1 MYHIVLIMWVWC
13 YSTVYYCAGG
23 AVVSVGSNSGIYSSV
38 VDSITCPG
46 YVHVLYGCTLNT
58 TDSYP
63 CIYPDYYLVVECC
76 RRELLFMCCNHTL
89 FNAMG
94 STVDFHLIGIW
105 VIGIYRSTP
114 CAKPLLGKYPQ
125 TSNFR
130 DVQQ

>member
-13 YSTVYYCAGG
+13 YSTVYYCAGE

-38 VDSITCPG
+38 VVDSITSCSDFLP
-46 YVHVLYGCTLNT
+46 LYFCTLNT

-76 RRELLFMCCNHTL
+76 RRELLFMCCYHTL
-89 FNAMG
+89 FNAMD

-105 VIGIYRSTP
+105 IIGIYRSTP
-114 CAKPLLGKYPQ
+114 C
-125 TSNFR
+125 
-130 DVQQ
+130 VEC